1 MGSKKILLATGLGSG
16 LMYLLD
22 PRGGRRRR
30 AMAADKIRSAGRK
43 TGRFTGKMAR
53 DLTNRARGVA
63 ARTRSRFSHRE
74 VPDEVLH
81 DQIRSRL
88 GRVVSHP
95 AAVEVYVR
103 DGEVYLRG
111 PILSDEV
118 DLVLSELC
126 LVQGVRGVSDELE
139 VREEQDLSS
148 LQGAGRTRRLR
159 AWKRDTWPPRLRLAA
174 GFGGVALLF
183 ASSRRSGLGKI
194 AFAGAGTGLLL
205 RSVFNLPWSKITGL
219 GTGRTAVEVRK
230 SIFVDAPVE
239 EVFDFWSNFENLA
252 RFFENVKEVRP
263 TENPDEYQ
271 WTVAGPAGVPVQWRA
286 RVTKL
291 VPNQQVGW
299 KTVSDSVVQ
308 NAGRVTFEDEDGGTR
323 VKVHLKY
330 NPGVGAIGHAAAK
343 LFGSDPKTL
352 MDQDL
357 VRMKTYLETWDAPAD
372 AEKPEGSGLV
382 GGAS

>member
-1 MGSKKILLATGLGSG
+1 
-16 LMYLLD
+16 MYLLD

-30 AMAADKIRSAGRK
+30 VMAADKIRSAGRK

-63 ARTRSRFSHRE
+63 AKTRSRFSRRE

-81 DQIRSRL
+81 DQIRARL

-95 AAVEVYVR
+95 GALEVDVR
-103 DGEVYLRG
+103 GGYIHLRG

-126 LVQGVRGVSDELE
+126 NVQGIRGISDQLE
-139 VREEQDLSS
+139 VHEEQDLSS
-148 LQGAGRTRRLR
+148 LQGTGKTRRLK
-159 AWKRDTWPPRLRLAA
+159 AWKRDTWPPQLRLAA
-174 GFGGVALLF
+174 GFGGAAFLL

-194 AFAGAGTGLLL
+194 LFAGAGTGLLL
-205 RSVFNLPWSKITGL
+205 RAVFNLPWSKITGL

-239 EVFDFWSNFENLA
+239 EVFEFWSNFENLA
-252 RFFENVKEVRP
+252 RFFENVQEVRR

-308 NAGRVTFEDEDGGTR
+308 NAGRVTFEEEDGGTR
-323 VKVHLKY
+323 VNVHLKY

-357 VRMKTYLETWDAPAD
+357 ARMKTYLETSKAPGD
-372 AEKPEGSGLV
+372 AEKTEPGLM
-382 GGAS
+382 GGTPS